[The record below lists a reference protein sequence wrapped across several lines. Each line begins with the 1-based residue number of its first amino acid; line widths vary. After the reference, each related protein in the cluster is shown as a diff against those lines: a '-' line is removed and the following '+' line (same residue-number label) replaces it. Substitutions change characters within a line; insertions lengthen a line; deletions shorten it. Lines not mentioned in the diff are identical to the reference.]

1 MWMVEGCSVVKLSD
15 QGVKKKQGA
24 MALESEE
31 AIVQLEAEDLLEM
44 EDLWAKLP
52 DEVQQKIF
60 KLLRWRQ
67 LFRVCAVCKSF
78 NEGINRYVHDLPLF
92 RTSVP
97 VSKR

>member
-1 MWMVEGCSVVKLSD
+1 MLE
-15 QGVKKKQGA
+15 KKKRA

-31 AIVQLEAEDLLEM
+31 AIVQLDAEDLSTVEDMSKM

-67 LFRVCAVCKSF
+67 LFRVCVVCKRF

-92 RTSVP
+92 RTAVP
-97 VSKR
+97 ISSR